1 MASGELSW
9 TLRHSIPLRTV
20 RQGVHERMKIKGL
33 DKVII
38 IGSGAIKIGEAGE
51 FDYSTSQAIKALR
64 EEGIETIVVNPNIAT
79 IHTDKKFADKVY
91 SVPIRKEFVEEILAK
106 ERPQG
111 ILLGFGGQ
119 TALNCG
125 MELAE
130 DGILE
135 KYSVQVLG
143 TGINSIEIANNR
155 ELFKTTMVA
164 NGIPVPKSRKAS
176 DLASAIDAARQIGY
190 PVIVRVAYT
199 LGGQGSGVAFD
210 DGKLKE
216 IAQRGL
222 AYSRIKQILVE
233 EYLDKWKEVE
243 YEVMRDHDDNCT
255 IVCNMEN
262 MDPMGIHT
270 GDSLVVAPSQTLTN
284 REYNLLR
291 ETAQKVIRT
300 LGIVGECNI
309 QFALDPKSEEFRV
322 IEVNSRLSRSSA
334 LASKATC
341 YPIAYIAAKLSL
353 GYVLPELS
361 NKITG
366 VTSACFEPA
375 LDYIVVKAPR
385 WDFQKFRKVSKGIG
399 TQMKSVGEVMAIG
412 RCFEEALQKAIRMLD
427 IGKELTDN
435 GIAGQSIERIRKEL
449 RDPTDERIFY
459 VTKALKSGINMDEIT
474 RLSGI
479 DRWFLDKIKNIVDME
494 RRIVKGRINPD
505 IVRRAKEFGFSDK
518 KLGRLLG
525 KSEAQVR
532 DYRKANRILPVTK
545 QIDTMAAE
553 WPAETNYLYL
563 TYGGEA
569 DDFEYKPGD
578 KVVVLGSGC
587 YRIGS
592 SVEFDWCCVSMA
604 TALKKRVSEVI
615 MVNCNPETVSTD
627 FDILDKLYF
636 EELSLERVLDILDKE
651 RPRGVVVSV
660 GGQTANNLV
669 KGLSEHATILG
680 TTPDSIDAAE
690 DRARFGQLLDR
701 LKIEQPKWD
710 KLRSLEDAKRFSNQ
724 IGYPVLIR
732 PSYVL
737 SGSAM
742 NVAFNEAQ
750 LTGYLREAARVSRK
764 NPVVISKFLTG
775 AREVEVDGVCD
786 GSRVFIGAV
795 IEHVENAGVHSGD
808 ATMTIPTLSITEA
821 VRKKLLFYSG
831 TIARSLNIQG
841 PFNIQ
846 FLVKNGQAL
855 VIECNLR
862 ASRSMPFVSKTIGTN
877 LMDLA
882 AEAITN
888 GTRKQGEGIHRRIGV
903 KAPQFSFTRLDKA
916 DPVTGVEM
924 VSTGEVACFGETF
937 QEAFINA
944 LIASN
949 FYIPKKDDAILIS
962 MGETREGIIPYAR
975 MLARAGYRIFATQH
989 TAEEF
994 SKNGIE
1000 CRILYKVSEK
1010 RKPNKMDYLQNGE
1023 IRLVINIPSHEADP
1037 ASHRILKDEYL
1048 IRRKA
1053 AEFGIPIV
1061 TNLELARALTK
1072 ALVRHNTRQQSK
1084 GPSKAP
1090 ALVVSPSASITIR
1103 VPLRDSANQT
1113 EPMPASIPQT
1123 S

>member
-1 MASGELSW
+1 
-9 TLRHSIPLRTV
+9 
-20 RQGVHERMKIKGL
+20 
-33 DKVII
+33 
-38 IGSGAIKIGEAGE
+38 
-51 FDYSTSQAIKALR
+51 
-64 EEGIETIVVNPNIAT
+64 
-79 IHTDKKFADKVY
+79 
-91 SVPIRKEFVEEILAK
+91 
-106 ERPQG
+106 
-111 ILLGFGGQ
+111 
-119 TALNCG
+119 
-125 MELAE
+125 
-130 DGILE
+130 
-135 KYSVQVLG
+135 
-143 TGINSIEIANNR
+143 
-155 ELFKTTMVA
+155 
-164 NGIPVPKSRKAS
+164 
-176 DLASAIDAARQIGY
+176 
-190 PVIVRVAYT
+190 
-199 LGGQGSGVAFD
+199 
-210 DGKLKE
+210 
-216 IAQRGL
+216 
-222 AYSRIKQILVE
+222 
-233 EYLDKWKEVE
+233 
-243 YEVMRDHDDNCT
+243 
-255 IVCNMEN
+255 
-262 MDPMGIHT
+262 
-270 GDSLVVAPSQTLTN
+270 
-284 REYNLLR
+284 
-291 ETAQKVIRT
+291 
-300 LGIVGECNI
+300 
-309 QFALDPKSEEFRV
+309 
-322 IEVNSRLSRSSA
+322 
-334 LASKATC
+334 
-341 YPIAYIAAKLSL
+341 
-353 GYVLPELS
+353 
-361 NKITG
+361 
-366 VTSACFEPA
+366 
-375 LDYIVVKAPR
+375 
-385 WDFQKFRKVSKGIG
+385 
-399 TQMKSVGEVMAIG
+399 
-412 RCFEEALQKAIRMLD
+412 
-427 IGKELTDN
+427 
-435 GIAGQSIERIRKEL
+435 
-449 RDPTDERIFY
+449 
-459 VTKALKSGINMDEIT
+459 
-474 RLSGI
+474 
-479 DRWFLDKIKNIVDME
+479 
-494 RRIVKGRINPD
+494 
-505 IVRRAKEFGFSDK
+505 
-518 KLGRLLG
+518 
-525 KSEAQVR
+525 
-532 DYRKANRILPVTK
+532 
-545 QIDTMAAE
+545 
-553 WPAETNYLYL
+553 
-563 TYGGEA
+563 
-569 DDFEYKPGD
+569 
-578 KVVVLGSGC
+578 
-587 YRIGS
+587 
-592 SVEFDWCCVSMA
+592 VEFDWCCVNMA

-680 TTPDSIDAAE
+680 TAPDSIDAAE
-690 DRARFGQLLDR
+690 DRSRFGQLLDK

-710 KLRSLEDAKRFSNQ
+710 KLRSLEDARRFSKE

-750 LTGYLREAARVSRK
+750 LTGYIREAARVSRK

-808 ATMTIPTLSITEA
+808 ATMTIPTLSITGT
-821 VRKKLLFYSG
+821 VRRKLLSYSRR
-831 TIARSLNIQG
+831 IARSLEIRG

-888 GTRKQGEGIHRRIGV
+888 GSIKQGEGIHRRIGV

-924 VSTGEVACFGETF
+924 VSTGEVACFGESF

-962 MGETREGIIPYAR
+962 MGETRKGILPYAR

-1010 RKPNKMDYLQNGE
+1010 KKPNIMDYLQNRE
-1023 IRLVINIPSHEADP
+1023 IRLVINIPSHEGDP

-1072 ALVRHNTRQQSK
+1072 ALVRHNARVQSK
-1084 GPSKAP
+1084 SQSRTAAFVTSRIPATALHAP
-1090 ALVVSPSASITIR
+1090 LEGSSPR
-1103 VPLRDSANQT
+1103 T
-1113 EPMPASIPQT
+1113 EPVPVSIP
-1123 S
+1123 

>member
-1 MASGELSW
+1 L
-9 TLRHSIPLRTV
+9 
-20 RQGVHERMKIKGL
+20 KIDGIKSV
-33 DKVII
+33 VIV
-38 IGSGAIKIGEAGE
+38 GSGAIKIGEAGE

-64 EEGIETIVVNPNIAT
+64 EEGIRTIVVNPNIAT
-79 IHTDKKFADKVY
+79 IHTDEKFADKVY
-91 SVPIRKEFVEEILAK
+91 SVPIRTDFLEEIIAK
-106 ERPQG
+106 EQPDG

-125 MELAE
+125 VELAE
-130 DGILE
+130 RGILS
-135 KYSVQVLG
+135 KYNVKVLG
-143 TGINSIEIANNR
+143 TGIESIEIADNR
-155 ELFKTTMVA
+155 ELFKKTMIEH
-164 NGIPVPKSRKAS
+164 GIPVPKSRKAI
-176 DLASAIDAARQIGY
+176 DPESALEAAREIGF
-190 PVIVRVAYT
+190 PVMVRVAYT

-210 DGKLKE
+210 EPTLGE
-216 IAQRGL
+216 IALRGL
-222 AYSRIKQILVE
+222 AYSRIKQVLIE
-233 EYLDKWKEVE
+233 EYLEKWKEVE
-243 YEVMRDHDDNCT
+243 YEVMRDRDDNC
-255 IVCNMEN
+255 IIICNMEN

-270 GDSLVVAPSQTLTN
+270 GDSIVVAPSQTLTN

-334 LASKATC
+334 LASKATG

-375 LDYIVVKAPR
+375 LDYVVVKAPR

-435 GIAGQSIERIRKEL
+435 GIAGRSVERIRKEL
-449 RDPTDERIFY
+449 REPTDERIFY
-459 VTKALKSGINMDEIT
+459 VTKALKLGISMEEIS

-479 DRWFLDKIKNIVDME
+479 DQWFLDKIKNIVDME
-494 RRIVKGRINPD
+494 ERIVRERINPD

-518 KLGRLLG
+518 KLGRLLE

-532 DYRKANRILPVTK
+532 DYRKTHCIVPVTK

-553 WPAETNYLYL
+553 WPAATNYLYL
-563 TYGGEA
+563 TYGGEV
-569 DDFEYKPGD
+569 DDVEYAPGD

-592 SVEFDWCCVSMA
+592 SVEFDWCCVNMA

-636 EELSLERVLDILDKE
+636 EELSLERVLDILDRE

-680 TTPDSIDAAE
+680 TTPDSIDTAE
-690 DRARFGQLLDR
+690 DRSRFGQLLDQ
-701 LKIEQPKWD
+701 LKIEQPKWN
-710 KLRSLEDAKRFSNQ
+710 KLRSLEDARRFSKE

-750 LTGYLREAARVSRK
+750 LTGYIREAARVSRK

-786 GSRVFIGAV
+786 GLRVFIGAI

-808 ATMTIPTLSITEA
+808 ATMTIPTLSITGT
-821 VRKKLLFYSG
+821 VRKKLLSCSRK
-831 TIARSLNIQG
+831 IARSLKIRG

-846 FLVKNGQAL
+846 FLVKNGQAM

-882 AEAITN
+882 AKAITN
-888 GTRKQGEGIHRRIGV
+888 GTIKQGEGTHRRIGV

-924 VSTGEVACFGETF
+924 VSTGEVACFGESF

-962 MGETREGIIPYAR
+962 MGETRKGILPYAR
-975 MLARAGYRIFATQH
+975 MLARAGYRVFATQH

-994 SKNGIE
+994 SKNGIK
-1000 CRILYKVSEK
+1000 CKILYKVSEK
-1010 RKPNKMDYLQNGE
+1010 KKPNIMDYLQKRE
-1023 IRLVINIPSHEADP
+1023 IRLVINIPSHEGDP

-1072 ALVRHNTRQQSK
+1072 ALVRHNARLQSK
-1084 GPSKAP
+1084 SRSRTEAFVTSRLPTTALHAP
-1090 ALVVSPSASITIR
+1090 LAGSSSR
-1103 VPLRDSANQT
+1103 T
-1113 EPMPASIPQT
+1113 EPVPVSIP
-1123 S
+1123 

>member
-1 MASGELSW
+1 
-9 TLRHSIPLRTV
+9 
-20 RQGVHERMKIKGL
+20 
-33 DKVII
+33 
-38 IGSGAIKIGEAGE
+38 
-51 FDYSTSQAIKALR
+51 
-64 EEGIETIVVNPNIAT
+64 
-79 IHTDKKFADKVY
+79 
-91 SVPIRKEFVEEILAK
+91 
-106 ERPQG
+106 
-111 ILLGFGGQ
+111 
-119 TALNCG
+119 
-125 MELAE
+125 
-130 DGILE
+130 
-135 KYSVQVLG
+135 
-143 TGINSIEIANNR
+143 
-155 ELFKTTMVA
+155 
-164 NGIPVPKSRKAS
+164 
-176 DLASAIDAARQIGY
+176 
-190 PVIVRVAYT
+190 
-199 LGGQGSGVAFD
+199 
-210 DGKLKE
+210 
-216 IAQRGL
+216 
-222 AYSRIKQILVE
+222 
-233 EYLDKWKEVE
+233 
-243 YEVMRDHDDNCT
+243 
-255 IVCNMEN
+255 
-262 MDPMGIHT
+262 
-270 GDSLVVAPSQTLTN
+270 
-284 REYNLLR
+284 
-291 ETAQKVIRT
+291 
-300 LGIVGECNI
+300 VGECNI
-309 QFALDPKSEEFRV
+309 QFALDPRSEEFRV

-334 LASKATC
+334 LASKATG

-375 LDYIVVKAPR
+375 LDYVVVKAPR
-385 WDFQKFRKVSKGIG
+385 WDFQKFRKASKGIG

-412 RCFEEALQKAIRMLD
+412 RCFEEALQKAVRMLD

-435 GIAGQSIERIRKEL
+435 RIHGRSIARIRKEL
-449 RDPTDERIFY
+449 REPTDERIFY
-459 VTKALKSGINMDEIT
+459 VTEALKSGISMDEIT
-474 RLSGI
+474 KLSGI
-479 DRWFLDKIKNIVDME
+479 DPWFLDKIKNILDME
-494 RRIVKGRINPD
+494 KRIVKERLKPD
-505 IVRRAKEFGFSDK
+505 IVRKAKEFGFSDR
-518 KLGRLLG
+518 KLGNLLG
-525 KSEAQVR
+525 KTEAQIR
-532 DYRKANRILPVTK
+532 DYRKDHEILPVTK

-553 WPAETNYLYL
+553 WPAATNYLYL

-569 DDFEYKPGD
+569 DDFAYAPGD
-578 KVVVLGSGC
+578 RVVVLGSGC

-592 SVEFDWCCVSMA
+592 SVEFDWCCVNMA

-636 EELSLERVLDILDKE
+636 EELTLERVLDILDKE
-651 RPRGVVVSV
+651 QPLGVVVSV

-669 KGLSEHATILG
+669 KGLSEHSTILG

-690 DRARFGQLLDR
+690 DRARFGQLLDK

-710 KLRSLEDAKRFSNQ
+710 KLRSLEDAKRFSKQ

-750 LTGYLREAARVSRK
+750 LTGYIREAARVSRR

-786 GSRVFIGAV
+786 GSRVFIGAI

-821 VRKKLLFYSG
+821 VKKKLLFYSG
-831 TIARSLNIQG
+831 RIARSLNIQG

-888 GTRKQGEGIHRRIGV
+888 GTIKPGEGIPRRIGV

-962 MGETREGIIPYAR
+962 MGETRKGIIPYAR

-1010 RKPNKMDYLQNGE
+1010 KKPNIMDYLQNRE
-1023 IRLVINIPSHEADP
+1023 IRLVINIPSHEGDP

-1072 ALVRHNTRQQSK
+1072 ALVRQNARPQSK
-1084 GPSKAP
+1084 SQSRVEAFVTSGIPTTVVRAP
-1090 ALVVSPSASITIR
+1090 LGGLSPRSEP
-1103 VPLRDSANQT
+1103 VPV
-1113 EPMPASIPQT
+1113 SIPQIN
-1123 S
+1123 